1 LAHTEKH
8 IVITYMKSNDFV
20 KEMRI
25 HYKLNGHAK
34 EEAYEKFLLHLRTLG
49 PVAVGF
55 NNFPN
60 YSLDDF
66 GFHILSPT
74 PIELVRPGFE
84 YNYTKHVALLMRLG
98 IDVEGNEY
106 VELFEISGH
115 NWRDSGFV
123 QLAMHQGLT
132 NFAIEMEI

>member
-1 LAHTEKH
+1 MAYTEKH

-34 EEAYEKFLLHLRTLG
+34 EEAYEKFLLHLCTLG

-60 YSLDDF
+60 YIQHLLNLFDLVL
-66 GFHILSPT
+66 HIT
-74 PIELVRPGFE
+74 TQ
-84 YNYTKHVALLMRLG
+84 NMWHLLMGLG

-115 NWRDSGFV
+115 NWGDSGFV
-123 QLAMHQGLT
+123 QLTMHLGLT

>member
-1 LAHTEKH
+1 
-8 IVITYMKSNDFV
+8 MKSNDFV

-34 EEAYEKFLLHLRTLG
+34 EEAYEKFLLHLCTLG

-60 YSLDDF
+60 YSLDDL
-66 GFHILSPT
+66 GFHILSST
-74 PIELVRPGFE
+74 PIELVRSGFA
-84 YNYTKHVALLMRLG
+84 YNYTKHVALLMGLG

-115 NWRDSGFV
+115 NWGDSGFV
-123 QLAMHQGLT
+123 QLTMHLGLT

>member
-1 LAHTEKH
+1 MAYTEKH

-34 EEAYEKFLLHLRTLG
+34 EEAYEKFLLHLCTLG

-60 YSLDDF
+60 YSLDDL
-66 GFHILSPT
+66 GFHILSST
-74 PIELVRPGFE
+74 SIELVRSGFA
-84 YNYTKHVALLMRLG
+84 YNYTKHVAFVDG
-98 IDVEGNEY
+98 TGN
-106 VELFEISGH
+106 
-115 NWRDSGFV
+115 RC
-123 QLAMHQGLT
+123 
-132 NFAIEMEI
+132 